1 MENHT
6 DVNQEERLSYK
17 HWIQRIEKVLIFISM
32 PYTGLAEPLQ
42 LMALIKIKTVNQM
55 SKHCFLE

>member
-6 DVNQEERLSYK
+6 DVNQKGRLSYK
-17 HWIQRIEKVLIFISM
+17 HWIQRVKKVLIFISM

-42 LMALIKIKTVNQM
+42 LMALIKLKQLT
-55 SKHCFLE
+55 K